1 MLMPTKLLIIC
12 FSINAVASQLLL
24 KRGTS
29 GLGGI
34 TPLVGWWKFILAA
47 ATSPWICAAVTV
59 QGVGYILWVII
70 VSRVKLG
77 VATASAGAIFYI
89 LMALSA
95 WGLFGES
102 LTTAQWFGIILI
114 TIGVMF
120 VSMGPI
126 Q

>member
-1 MLMPTKLLIIC
+1 MPTKLLILC
-12 FSINAVASQLLL
+12 VSINAVIGQLLL

-29 GLGGI
+29 ALSGI
-34 TPLVGWWKFILAA
+34 SPLADWWKFVMAA
-47 ATSPWICAAVTV
+47 ATSPWICGAVTV

-70 VSRVKLG
+70 VSREKLG

-102 LTTAQWFGIILI
+102 LTAAQWVGIFLI
-114 TIGVMF
+114 TIGVMC
-120 VSMGPI
+120 VSMDPI